1 MNSVIITTIGLV
13 VHSAAD
19 GAALGASLYLESL
32 GEKAGLGLLIFA
44 AIMCHKAPASFGFGT
59 VLVQNNLSVCSY
71 AKHLG
76 AFTGSSPIVNLLV
89 YFGLAMTQN
98 GSTDLL
104 AL

>member
-1 MNSVIITTIGLV
+1 M
-13 VHSAAD
+13 
-19 GAALGASLYLESL
+19 
-32 GEKAGLGLLIFA
+32 IFA

-98 GSTDLL
+98 GNTDLL

>member
-1 MNSVIITTIGLV
+1 MVLPSEHLFIVSKSITFLPSFSIV
-13 VHSAAD
+13 
-19 GAALGASLYLESL
+19 ESL